1 VKTRF
6 QSLLFQILNLCRYT
20 AERCVKE
27 AKNKI
32 KSIIEEVVAKQALP
46 GGFGSSVGKYKV

>member
-32 KSIIEEVVAKQALP
+32 KSIEEVVAKQALP